1 MSVPLWLAL
10 YVVLAVMTVFSTARA
25 SHYIHEIDGK
35 TKISGALLGGVVLA
49 TVTSLPEFITTI
61 TSTVALESPGLSF
74 GNVFGSNMFNLLI
87 LAVVDLVFVKHL
99 FFDKTRTGIKTNAL
113 IILMYLIFIVPFASI
128 RFTALGIDFFN
139 ITIGLMFSFVSLM
152 IIIIYIF
159 ALRSMSQELP
169 QEKVVSNSALSLKS
183 ASIRFTLW
191 AVAVILSSYFITVV
205 TDGLASELNLSASF
219 AGAIF
224 LGAATSL
231 PELTAVITLF
241 KLKSYDI
248 ALGNI
253 LGSNV
258 FNMTIISVVDFINLR
273 QHIFDVFE
281 TDQGLAENI
290 GFLLILGLVNSII
303 VMVALLRKRSRN
315 VWTYMIPSV
324 LIVISY
330 SVYIVLSL

>member
-61 TSTVALESPGLSF
+61 TSTVALESPGLAF

-152 IIIIYIF
+152 IIIVYIF

>member
-1 MSVPLWLAL
+1 
-10 YVVLAVMTVFSTARA
+10 MTVFSTARA

-61 TSTVALESPGLSF
+61 TSTVALESPGLAF

-87 LAVVDLVFVKHL
+87 LAAVDLIFVKHL
-99 FFDKTRTGIKTNAL
+99 FFDKTNTGIKTNAL

-139 ITIGLMFSFVSLM
+139 ITIGLMFSVISLL
-152 IIIIYIF
+152 IIIVYIF

-183 ASIRFTLW
+183 ASIRFALW
-191 AVAVILSSYFITVV
+191 ALAVILSSYFITVV

-258 FNMTIISVVDFINLR
+258 FNMTIISVVDFINVR
-273 QHIFDVFE
+273 QHIFNVFE

-290 GFLLILGLVNSII
+290 GFLLILGLLNSII

-330 SVYIVLSL
+330 CVYIVLSL